1 MSKDSSAA
9 SERDFTQGVPLD
21 DIADEGIL
29 TGQVGDESV
38 LLVRKGGEFFA
49 VAATCTHYGGPL
61 AEGLVVG
68 DTIRCPWHHA
78 AFCLRDGQVAHAPA
92 LDGLKCWRVEQS
104 GGRAFVREALPAQV
118 PPKLSTAKVPESVM
132 IIGGGAAGNAAA
144 MTLRSEGYAG
154 PITVWSADAAPPYD
168 RPNLSK
174 DYLAGTAD
182 PAWLQLRSPE
192 FYAEERIE
200 VRCDQRVVQI
210 DPANKAIALANGAH
224 EHYGALLIATGAI
237 PIRLAVPGAQLPH
250 VRVLRSLA
258 DCDALIARLA
268 TTRRCVVVGAGFIGL
283 EAAAALRTRGV
294 EVHVVMRGAHPLER
308 VLGAALGDMLKK
320 LHESHGVVFHVD
332 ADVNEITANSVKLS
346 TGDELPAELVVTG
359 IGVAP
364 EVALAQQ
371 AGLAIDRGVSVNEYL
386 QTSAAGV
393 YAAGDIA
400 RWPDPRTGGRIRV
413 EHWVVA
419 ERQGVVAARNML
431 GMQQRFEA
439 VPFFWTQHYD
449 LAINYVGHAEGW
461 DRVDIDGDPAAHA
474 CAATYW
480 RGNQRLA
487 VATVGRDLESLRA
500 EAALEVQ
507 TPVQ

>member
-1 MSKDSSAA
+1 MSKDPDSA

-21 DIADEGIL
+21 EMADDGML
-29 TGQVGDESV
+29 AGQVGGEAV
-38 LLVRKGGEFFA
+38 LLVRKGAQLFA
-49 VAATCTHYGGPL
+49 VGATCTHYGGPL
-61 AEGLVVG
+61 ADGLVVG

-78 AFCLRDGQVAHAPA
+78 AFCLRTGQVVHAPA

-104 GGRAFVREALPAQV
+104 GVRAFVREVQPAGA
-118 PPKLSTAKVPESVM
+118 PPMLSTTKGPESVA

-144 MTLRSEGYAG
+144 MTLRREGYAG
-154 PITVWSADAAPPYD
+154 PITIWSADASPPYD

-182 PAWLQLRSPE
+182 PAWLPLRSPE
-192 FYAEERIE
+192 FYAQQRID
-200 VRCDQRVVQI
+200 VRCDQQVVKL
-210 DPANKAIALANGAH
+210 DPASKTFALADGTR
-224 EHYGALLIATGAI
+224 EHYGALLIATGAK
-237 PIRLAVPGAQLPH
+237 PVRLAVPGAQLPH
-250 VRVLRSLA
+250 VMVLRSLA
-258 DCDALIARLA
+258 DCNALIARLGTA
-268 TTRRCVVVGAGFIGL
+268 RRCVVVGAGFIGL

-294 EVHVVMRGAHPLER
+294 EVHVVMRGAHPMEK
-308 VLGAALGDMLKK
+308 VLGTALGDMLKT

-332 ADVNEITANSVKLS
+332 ADVSAITADSVKLS

-359 IGVAP
+359 IGVTP
-364 EVALAQQ
+364 ETALAAQ
-371 AGLAIDRGVSVNEYL
+371 AGLAIDRGVAVDEYL
-386 QTSAAGV
+386 QTSAPGI

-400 RWPDPRTGGRIRV
+400 RWPDPHTGERIRV

-431 GMQQRFEA
+431 GRLQRFDA
-439 VPFFWTQHYD
+439 VPFFWTQHYE

-461 DRVDIDGDPAAHA
+461 DRVEIDGDPNAHA

-480 RGNQRLA
+480 RGNKRLA

-500 EAALEVQ
+500 EAAFEAQ
-507 TPVQ
+507 TPA

>member
-1 MSKDSSAA
+1 MANDSTSASA
-9 SERDFTQGVPLD
+9 RDFTQGVPLE
-21 DIADEGIL
+21 DIPDAGIL
-29 TGQVGDESV
+29 TGQVGDEAA
-38 LLVRKGGEFFA
+38 LLVRKGSELFA
-49 VAATCTHYGGPL
+49 IAATCTHYGGPL

-104 GGRAFVREALPAQV
+104 GGRAFVREAQPV
-118 PPKLSTAKVPESVM
+118 VPPPKLNAAKAPESVA
-132 IIGGGAAGNAAA
+132 IVGGGAAGNAAA
-144 MTLRSEGYAG
+144 MTLRREGYEG
-154 PITVWSADAAPPYD
+154 PITLWSADASPPYD

-182 PAWLQLRSPE
+182 PAWLPLRSPE
-192 FYAEERIE
+192 FYAEQRID
-200 VRCDQRVVQI
+200 VRCDQRVVQL
-210 DPANKAIALANGAH
+210 DPANKAMVLADGSR
-224 EHYGALLIATGAI
+224 EQYGAVLLATGAK

-250 VRVLRSLA
+250 VMVLRSLA

-268 TTRRCVVVGAGFIGL
+268 TARRCVVVGAGFIGL
-283 EAAAALRTRGV
+283 EAAAALSTRGV

-308 VLGAALGDMLKK
+308 VLGAALGDMLKT
-320 LHESHGVVFHVD
+320 LHESHGVVFHIG
-332 ADVNEITANSVKLS
+332 ADVTEITANSVKLS
-346 TGDELPAELVVTG
+346 TGEMLAAELVVTG
-359 IGVAP
+359 IGVEP
-364 EVALAQQ
+364 EVELARQ
-371 AGLAIDRGVSVNEYL
+371 AGLAIDRGVAVNDYL
-386 QTSAAGV
+386 QTSASGV

-400 RWPDPRTGGRIRV
+400 RWPDPHTGERIRV

-431 GMQQRFEA
+431 GLQQRFDA

-461 DRVDIDGDPAAHA
+461 DRVDIDGDPGAHA
-474 CAATYW
+474 CAAAYW
-480 RGNQRLA
+480 RGNKRLA

-500 EAALEVQ
+500 EAAFEAQ
-507 TPVQ
+507 T